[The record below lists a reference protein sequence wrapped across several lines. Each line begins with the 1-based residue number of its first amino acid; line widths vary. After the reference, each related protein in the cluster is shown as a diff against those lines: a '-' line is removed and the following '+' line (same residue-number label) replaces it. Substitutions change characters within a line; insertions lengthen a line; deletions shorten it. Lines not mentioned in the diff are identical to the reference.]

1 MELRSLANGVPFL
14 YSDFKFNL
22 NTKNK
27 VFPIPVSVCCPL
39 NLFNL
44 SIDAFNGTV
53 GKCTVE
59 YFRKLESDKNNN
71 GIADHRE
78 GSSAQYISKSTSFI
92 VKIAGDNKEVIS
104 TSHKDGKTVSIYSD
118 RSNA

>member
-27 VFPIPVSVCCPL
+27 VFPVPVSVCCPL

-53 GKCTVE
+53 GKCTTGHILDE
-59 YFRKLESDKNNN
+59 LFIFNKRFDGRKELRANVLNLIK
-71 GIADHRE
+71 RR
-78 GSSAQYISKSTSFI
+78 SKSCIVSVTKSFDEFMS
-92 VKIAGDNKEVIS
+92 GE
-104 TSHKDGKTVSIYSD
+104 VSIFKLMTEI
-118 RSNA
+118 

>member
-53 GKCTVE
+53 GKCMVE
-59 YFRKLESDKNNN
+59 YFRKLEK
-71 GIADHRE
+71 

>member
-53 GKCTVE
+53 GKCTTGHILDE
-59 YFRKLESDKNNN
+59 LSIFNKRFDSRKELRTNVLNLIK
-71 GIADHRE
+71 RR
-78 GSSAQYISKSTSFI
+78 SKSCIVSVAKSFDEFMS
-92 VKIAGDNKEVIS
+92 GE
-104 TSHKDGKTVSIYSD
+104 VSIFKLMTEI
-118 RSNA
+118 

>member
-1 MELRSLANGVPFL
+1 VELRSLANGVPFL

-53 GKCTVE
+53 GKCTIGHILDE
-59 YFRKLESDKNNN
+59 
-71 GIADHRE
+71 IAD
-78 GSSAQYISKSTSFI
+78 GALAYYDLSKRRRRRRLIITQCNLST
-92 VKIAGDNKEVIS
+92 
-104 TSHKDGKTVSIYSD
+104 
-118 RSNA
+118 